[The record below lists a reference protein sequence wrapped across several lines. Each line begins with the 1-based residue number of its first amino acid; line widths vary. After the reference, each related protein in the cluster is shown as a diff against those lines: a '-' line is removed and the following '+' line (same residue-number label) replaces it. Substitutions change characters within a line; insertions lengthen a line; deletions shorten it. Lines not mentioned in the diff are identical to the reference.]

1 MLARINAKLQLNKES
16 LMNTKLIINAVSF
29 QIVWFICVQ
38 GNNLNAVLATIIL
51 LSLHQFIY
59 KMNFKIWPVLIAFS
73 LLGYLG
79 DSLIARLL
87 LIEYSD
93 NLNPLAPLWL
103 LSLWLSFA
111 TTLNHSMKWLFKT
124 PYLTICIALFIV
136 PLSYLAGINLSDST
150 LSGSY
155 QLFYISEGIWWAAL
169 LMGYQKLAT
178 FNEVKHD

>member
-1 MLARINAKLQLNKES
+1 MLARINAKLLLNKKS
-16 LMNTKLIINAVSF
+16 PLNIKLIINAISF
-29 QIVWFICVQ
+29 QVVWFICVQ
-38 GNNLNAVLATIIL
+38 GNNLNAALATIVM
-51 LSLHQFIY
+51 LSLQQLI
-59 KMNFKIWPVLIAFS
+59 FKINLKVWPLLIAFS

-79 DSLIARLL
+79 DSVIARLL

-124 PYLTICIALFIV
+124 PYLTICLALFIV

-155 QLFYISEGIWWAAL
+155 TLFYLSEGVWWAML
-169 LMGYQKLAT
+169 LVGYQRLIE
-178 FNEVKHD
+178 FSGVKHD